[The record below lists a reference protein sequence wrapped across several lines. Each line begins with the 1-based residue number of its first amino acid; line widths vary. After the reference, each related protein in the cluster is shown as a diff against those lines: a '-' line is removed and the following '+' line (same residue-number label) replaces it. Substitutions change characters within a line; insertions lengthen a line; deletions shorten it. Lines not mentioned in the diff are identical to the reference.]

1 MPAAAAD
8 ASFKDCMTP
17 ASDAASGPDAA
28 PGERKAVC
36 VIAWPAAHS
45 RSPLIHNYWI
55 KQHGLN
61 AEYRREAVPPERFAE
76 FVTHLRERGYVGAN
90 VTVPHK
96 LPALAL
102 TAPDE
107 RARAVGAANTLWYE
121 GDTLRSTNTDV
132 EGFLANLDSATP
144 GWDRGLESAVVLGA
158 GGGARATVYAL
169 LTRDVRRIYVI
180 NRTVGRAEE
189 LRKQFGARIF
199 PSAWEEITGLLG
211 GAGLLVNTTTLG
223 MVGEPPLEINLR
235 CPPSLVV
242 ADLVYVPLVTPLLA
256 TARERGLRTADGLGM
271 LLHQAVRGFE
281 LWFGIRPEVT
291 AELRALVEADLGVT
305 PPPPAEHRHKAK
317 PAVKVKKPRRN
328 KKGG

>member
-1 MPAAAAD
+1 M
-8 ASFKDCMTP
+8 SE
-17 ASDAASGPDAA
+17 
-28 PGERKAVC
+28 ERKAVC

-55 KQHGLN
+55 KQHELN
-61 AEYRREAVPPERFAE
+61 AEYRREAVPPEGFAD
-76 FVTHLRERGYVGAN
+76 FVTHLRERGYIGAN

-96 LPALAL
+96 VPALAVS
-102 TAPDE
+102 TPDE
-107 RARAVGAANTLWYE
+107 RARAVGAANTLWYD

-158 GGGARATVYAL
+158 GGGARAAVFAL
-169 LTRDVRRIYVI
+169 LTRDVRRVYVI
-180 NRTVGRAEE
+180 NRTIERAEE

-199 PSAWEEITGLLG
+199 PAAWEEITGLLG

-223 MVGEPPLEINLR
+223 MIGQAPLEVNLR
-235 CPPSLVV
+235 CPASLVV
-242 ADLVYVPLVTPLLA
+242 ADLVYAPLVTPLLA
-256 TARERGLRTADGLGM
+256 AARERGLRTADGLGM

-291 AELRALVEADLGVT
+291 AELRALVEADLGA
-305 PPPPAEHRHKAK
+305 PPPAPPPLLEKPK
-317 PAVKVKKPRRN
+317 PAVKVKKPKRLK
-328 KKGG
+328 KKGQESSA